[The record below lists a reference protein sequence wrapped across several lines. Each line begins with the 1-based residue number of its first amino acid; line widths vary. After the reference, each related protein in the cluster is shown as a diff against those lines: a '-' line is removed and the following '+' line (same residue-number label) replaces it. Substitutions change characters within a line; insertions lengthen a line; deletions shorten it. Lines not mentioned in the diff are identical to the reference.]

1 MSDSAGT
8 MLLREQLQRWTA
20 AGLIDADQAGRIEA
34 AEQAGAHLQPRRR
47 VPLVAEVLG
56 YVGSVLAATAIG
68 VALHQVWRHVPP
80 AAWLAFAAVLA
91 VGLLIAGAVVR
102 TGGEPAFARLRSVL
116 WLLATASAA
125 GFISGPDRKVPASG
139 RQQRGAIGRGGLA
152 GMRDPALV
160 ADQVGG
166 TASGHLRRCDRAC
179 TETGLDKIDPH
190 AGPFGYG
197 LTLWALAVVWG
208 VAAGRGY
215 VVPRITGLLLSGA
228 GALTGALIAMISD
241 NAPGQ
246 VLGMLT
252 VAGLLTAGVAA
263 RRVLLIGIGA
273 AGTLYVI
280 PDVASRYLPG
290 SLAAPLAVAMVGLV
304 LFGIAL
310 WLARHHRSA
319 GS

>member
-1 MSDSAGT
+1 MSDSGGT
-8 MLLREQLQRWTA
+8 TLLREQLQKWTA

-34 AEQAGAHLQPRRR
+34 AEQARAHFQPRRR
-47 VPLVAEVLG
+47 VPLVAEALG
-56 YVGSVLAATAIG
+56 YLGSVLAATAIG

-80 AAWLAFAAVLA
+80 AAWLAFAAMLG
-91 VGLLIAGAVVR
+91 VGLLAAGALVK
-102 TGGEPAFARLRSVL
+102 TGDEPAFARLRSVL

-125 GFISGPDRKVPASG
+125 GFTVILTGKYLHLADSSVALSAEAAWLACAIPLWWLTRSAV
-139 RQQRGAIGRGGLA
+139 QQAATFGGAIALA
-152 GMRDPALV
+152 
-160 ADQVGG
+160 
-166 TASGHLRRCDRAC
+166 
-179 TETGLDKIDPH
+179 ETGLDKIDPH
-190 AGPFGYG
+190 AGAFGYG

-208 VAAGRGY
+208 VAAARGY

-246 VLGMLT
+246 VLGVLT
-252 VAGLLTAGVAA
+252 VAGLLAAGVAA

-280 PDVASRYLPG
+280 PAVAARYLPG

-304 LFGIAL
+304 MFGIAI
-310 WLARHHRSA
+310 WLARHRRSA

>member
-56 YVGSVLAATAIG
+56 YLGSVLAATAIG
-68 VALHQVWRHVPP
+68 VALHQIWRHVPP

-116 WLLATASAA
+116 WLLATVSAA
-125 GFISGPDRKVPASG
+125 GFIAVLTGKYLHLADSSVALSAEAAWLACAIPLWWLTKSAV
-139 RQQRGAIGRGGLA
+139 QQAATFGGAIALA
-152 GMRDPALV
+152 L
-160 ADQVGG
+160 
-166 TASGHLRRCDRAC
+166 
-179 TETGLDKIDPH
+179 TGLDKIDPH
-190 AGPFGYG
+190 AGPFSYG

-215 VVPRITGLLLSGA
+215 VVPRITGLFLSGA

-246 VLGMLT
+246 VLGILT